1 MLERMWTKGNPPT
14 LLECKLV
21 QPIWKIFIVWRF
33 LRKLKNYHMIQAFCW
48 QESYDKPRQ
57 RDEKWRHYSVDKGL
71 YSQSYG
77 LPSGHIQ
84 LWEMDCKEGRAPKNW
99 CLQTVVMEKAP
110 ESPLYSKEIKPVN
123 LKGDQSWILIGRT
136 HADAAV
142 FCSSD
147 ENSQLTKKVP
157 DAGKDW
163 GQKEKRASE
172 DQIAEWLHWCN
183 GHELGQT
190 LEDGERQEGLACC
203 GPWGHKESDTTG
215 DWITTTVIQQSHS

>member
-21 QPIWKIFIVWRF
+21 QPIWKIFIIWRF

-57 RDEKWRHYSVDKGL
+57 HDEKWRHYSANKGL

-84 LWEMDCKEGRAPKNW
+84 LWQMDCKEGRAPKNW

-136 HADAAV
+136 DAEATV

-147 ENSQLTKKVP
+147 ETANSPKKSLML
-157 DAGKDW
+157 GK
-163 GQKEKRASE
+163 
-172 DQIAEWLHWCN
+172 I
-183 GHELGQT
+183 
-190 LEDGERQEGLACC
+190 EGRRRRE
-203 GPWGHKESDTTG
+203 HQR
-215 DWITTTVIQQSHS
+215 IR